1 MREAQTSIISLVFEL
16 QILWQ
21 ASLLLPWPAYSR
33 CSRYSGS
40 YSHPLARGGLSERN
54 TMRNFASFLISSVMA
69 SMGSPAPVGYALT
82 DSKRYSPGACPWG
95 TSPLRMT
102 STLPPSGGEVTS
114 AGTVI
119 RSPGASWCTRV
130 YSTLLMGNSVSRLVL
145 TLILCPCTYSRIV
158 FPLVVLLVAVLTPAN
173 SNRLASSPVGIPR
186 KRNVVGLFVW
196 GLRLRSLLGH
206 PSHPAAT
213 RQARRSGR
221 LGAAPA
227 GCRRSC
233 PSSRRPLATS

>member
-1 MREAQTSIISLVFEL
+1 MREAQTPIIRLVFEL
-16 QILWQ
+16 QIIWQ

-33 CSRYSGS
+33 CSCYSGS

-69 SMGSPAPVGYALT
+69 SMGSRASAGYALT

-102 STLPPSGGEVTS
+102 SNLPPSGGEATS

-119 RSPGASWCTRV
+119 RSPGASWCTKV
-130 YSTLLMGNSVSRLVL
+130 YSTLLTGNSVSRLVL

-158 FPLVVLLVAVLTPAN
+158 FPSVVLLLAVLAPTN
-173 SNRLASSPVGIPR
+173 SNRLALSPVGMAR
-186 KRNVVGLFVW
+186 KRKAVGLFVW
-196 GLRLRSLLGH
+196 GLRLRILLG
-206 PSHPAAT
+206 PP
-213 RQARRSGR
+213 
-221 LGAAPA
+221 
-227 GCRRSC
+227 
-233 PSSRRPLATS
+233 